1 MAQARLLWTLIV
13 FAGFGTAVP
22 ADAKVS
28 ANLAKKCHAMAWRAH
43 PATLPDS
50 QAAANLR
57 RNYYQVCVARGGI
70 IDPLD
75 PNKQF
80 RSGEDWSR

>member
-1 MAQARLLWTLIV
+1 MAQARLLWTMIAL
-13 FAGFGTAVP
+13 AGFGAAVP

-28 ANLAKKCHAMAWRAH
+28 SNLAQKCHAMAWRVH
-43 PATLPDS
+43 PDTLPDS

-57 RNYYQVCVARGGI
+57 RNYYAVCVARGGI

-75 PNKQF
+75 PNKRF
-80 RSGEDWSR
+80 RSGEDWNR

>member
-1 MAQARLLWTLIV
+1 MWTMIV
-13 FAGFGTAVP
+13 LAGFGTAIP

-28 ANLAKKCHAMAWRAH
+28 ANLQRNATQWRGGRI
-43 PATLPDS
+43 
-50 QAAANLR
+50 LR
-57 RNYYQVCVARGGI
+57 RNYYEVCVARGGI